1 LAALNGWQRGKACRA
16 ERRRRRTVRARSLLF
31 VRDCWNGKICS
42 TKARKA
48 FTLNKMLAHINLA
61 RNANIKIFGR
71 PANVNIL
78 PTDNEQSG

>member
-1 LAALNGWQRGKACRA
+1 MVGREAKPAEQSRA
-16 ERRRRRTVRARSLLF
+16 TTTHRARALF

-78 PTDNEQSG
+78 PTDNEQSV